1 MPQSAAESLLHA
13 PPRPNTPKGERK
25 FVGTRIPA
33 EDKPKLVERAHDAGL
48 TVSEYLD
55 VLIAADLRKVS

>member
-1 MPQSAAESLLHA
+1 MPQSTAERQLSA
-13 PPRPNTPKGERK
+13 PPRPNTPKGDRK

-33 EDKPKLVERAHDAGL
+33 EDKPKLVERAHRAGM

-55 VLIAADLRKVS
+55 MLIATDLKKAS